1 MKAII
6 KIILLVMLVVG
17 MLPTRAGLMTTA
29 GREALE
35 RIASTVVKESTES
48 AARKTAKELL
58 EKAARTLPEI
68 ADYVR
73 KYGDDAFRL
82 VENPRR
88 VKICSE
94 LGDDGA
100 EALVKHGYAA
110 EEVLEKIQSSKVV
123 QSSKVACL
131 LSKRSKSEVREFAAL
146 AKRGKANPAKENEF
160 WGYVSRYPRASL
172 AAAATATG
180 FIVDSMNGGGWF
192 DMVKAVVKAAIEHPV
207 ATCCL
212 VGGFVL
218 LVYGLWWYLRT
229 RLIRLFKSLAKRLVG
244 AK

>member
-88 VKICSE
+88 AKLCAE
-94 LGDDGA
+94 FGDDAA
-100 EALVKHGYAA
+100 EALVKNGHVA
-110 EEVLEKIQSSKVV
+110 EEILARFPSASCA
-123 QSSKVACL
+123 SNL
-131 LSKRSKSEVREFAAL
+131 KRVSRSEARKFAAL

-160 WGYVSRYPRASL
+160 WSYVSRHPRTSL
-172 AAAATATG
+172 AAAA
-180 FIVDSMNGGGWF
+180 
-192 DMVKAVVKAAIEHPV
+192 
-207 ATCCL
+207 
-212 VGGFVL
+212 
-218 LVYGLWWYLRT
+218 
-229 RLIRLFKSLAKRLVG
+229 
-244 AK
+244 